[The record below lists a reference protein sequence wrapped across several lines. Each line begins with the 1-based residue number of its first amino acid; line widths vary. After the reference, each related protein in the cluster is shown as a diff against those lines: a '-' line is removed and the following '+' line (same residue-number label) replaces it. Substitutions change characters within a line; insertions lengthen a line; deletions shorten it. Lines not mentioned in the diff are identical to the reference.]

1 MIGSACFILGPF
13 PGYLSW
19 VGFRAD
25 AMTFFVGS
33 IFFTSAALLQL
44 IECGIAPRALARHTR
59 HRAQT
64 LLTIESRRI
73 DWWAC
78 AVQFVGTLFFNVT
91 TFNAFHT
98 DLTASEA
105 KNMIWTPDWRGSI
118 CFLIASELAY
128 IEAGH
133 SLWSWHPRDR
143 AWRIAALNFVGS
155 VAFLVSAI
163 ASYVLPT
170 TGAPLSLFW
179 TNFGTFVGA
188 VCFFLGA
195 YLLLPERTHP
205 DEQREVT
212 GAVAST

>member
-1 MIGSACFILGPF
+1 VLFMVGSACFIVGPF

-33 IFFTSAALLQL
+33 LFFTSAALLQL
-44 IECGIAPRALARHTR
+44 IECGIAPRALACHAQ
-59 HRAQT
+59 HRARR
-64 LLTIESRRI
+64 LFAIESRRI

-91 TFNAFHT
+91 TFNAFQT
-98 DLTASEA
+98 DLTTSQA
-105 KNMIWTPDWRGSI
+105 KEMIWTPDWRGSI

-133 SLWSWHPRDR
+133 RLWSWNPRNR
-143 AWRIAALNFVGS
+143 AWRIAALNLVGS

-163 ASYVLPT
+163 GSYLLPT

-188 VCFFLGA
+188 VCFFVGA

-205 DEQREVT
+205 QVADEVT
-212 GAVAST
+212 AST